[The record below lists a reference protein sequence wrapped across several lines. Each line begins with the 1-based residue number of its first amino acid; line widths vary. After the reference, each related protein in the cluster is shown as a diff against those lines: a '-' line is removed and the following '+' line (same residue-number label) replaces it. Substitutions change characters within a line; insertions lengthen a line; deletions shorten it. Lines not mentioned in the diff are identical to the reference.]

1 MCFRYLKFDSNSNK
15 YVREVGSYIFFKTD
29 KTNSNILQVISNIL
43 QVIIYALRSKTVKGG
58 GQTSHSPPFCSKKSL
73 GFE

>member
-1 MCFRYLKFDSNSNK
+1 MCFRYLKFDSSSNK

-58 GQTSHSPPFCSKKSL
+58 QTSHSPPFCSKKSL